1 MPNMKVIVNDSPTF
15 TELTQLNLYNLSKK
29 NVIQRKCD
37 NPCFSRHQSN
47 ILYCIF
53 LFNYLLILALDSGIQ
68 IRRRE
73 EWLMKNE
80 NWKHETKWDVSQ
92 VTKTTFGLVIF
103 NLFLWLDLLSEDNN
117 INNINN

>member
-1 MPNMKVIVNDSPTF
+1 MPNMKVIANDSPTLKQF
-15 TELTQLNLYNLSKK
+15 HLYNLSKK
-29 NVIQRKCD
+29 NIIPRKSKQQ
-37 NPCFSRHQSN
+37 NPCFSQHQSN
-47 ILYCIF
+47 ILYFIF

-117 INNINN
+117 INN